1 MTWNTNKVLFDR
13 EFIFLRIEGLDK
25 ESQTIKIDDNCV
37 LIPVLSKCIFDDI
50 FNPFRSN
57 SKELFEKY
65 KGRESYA
72 EYMGN
77 SRIDGFPI
85 FRIDT
90 LSLDREDKIS
100 QILN

>member
-25 ESQTIKIDDNCV
+25 ESQIIKIDDNCV
-37 LIPVLSKCIFDDI
+37 LIDDI

-90 LSLDREDKIS
+90 LALDREDKIS

>member
-1 MTWNTNKVLFDR
+1 MIYLILFGV
-13 EFIFLRIEGLDK
+13 IVK
-25 ESQTIKIDDNCV
+25 NY
-37 LIPVLSKCIFDDI
+37 SK
-50 FNPFRSN
+50 
-57 SKELFEKY
+57 KY

-90 LSLDREDKIS
+90 LALDREDKIS

>member
-37 LIPVLSKCIFDDI
+37 LIDDI

-57 SKELFEKY
+57 
-65 KGRESYA
+65 
-72 EYMGN
+72 
-77 SRIDGFPI
+77 
-85 FRIDT
+85 
-90 LSLDREDKIS
+90 REDKIS

>member
-1 MTWNTNKVLFDR
+1 MTWNPNKALLDR

-37 LIPVLSKCIFDDI
+37 LIDDI
-50 FNPFRSN
+50 SNPFR
-57 SKELFEKY
+57 KELFEKY

-72 EYMGN
+72 EYMCN

>member
-1 MTWNTNKVLFDR
+1 MTWNTNKVLFNR

-37 LIPVLSKCIFDDI
+37 LIA
-50 FNPFRSN
+50 PFRSN

>member
-37 LIPVLSKCIFDDI
+37 LIDDI